1 MTAPVLSTR
10 VLNRTLLA
18 RQHLLSRAS
27 MPALEMIEHLAG
39 LQAQEPKDPYVALWS
54 RVEGFEPAELES
66 LLVGRQAVRSV
77 LMRSTVHLASIDDAL
92 AFRPV
97 VQPVLDWEL
106 FRNKTWS
113 VGLEGVDLE
122 PVLELGRRL
131 MEERPRSLA
140 ELRAAMSER
149 FPDRD
154 ATTLAYA
161 CRGRLP
167 TLQVPPRGLW
177 STSGQVRLTTLDHW
191 SGRPVATETEP
202 DAMILR
208 YLAAFGPASTSD
220 VAAWSRLT
228 GLKEPMERLR
238 PRLRVFRDERGR
250 ELFDLPDAPI
260 ADPDVPAPVRFFP
273 SYDNLFLSHADRT
286 RVIPEAMRA
295 APIRTQIT
303 DRVVHGRRVRDRVLV
318 GEGCARRAGDQSRA
332 DAAPERS
339 RAAIRRGR
347 GARAV
352 SIPRGR
358 SRARAGSGPLG
369 GLTGTARVA
378 PRWPRDR
385 SVARRA
391 VSSASGVPRDVP
403 RRRTR
408 RSTRRA
414 ARR

>member
-18 RQHLLSRAS
+18 RQHLLARAT

-54 RVEGFEPAELES
+54 RLEGFQPAELES
-66 LLVGRQAVRSV
+66 LLVERRAVRSV

-122 PVLELGRRL
+122 PVLDLGRRL

-140 ELRAAMSER
+140 ELRAAMAER

-177 STSGQVRLTTLDHW
+177 ATSGQVKLTTLDHW
-191 SGRPVATETEP
+191 SGRPLGTETAP

-228 GLKEPMERLR
+228 GLQGADGAATAAPPGLPRRAR
-238 PRLRVFRDERGR
+238 PRAVRPPGRTDRRSRPPRARPLLPELRQPVPVPRRPVARRARGHAR
-250 ELFDLPDAPI
+250 GAGP
-260 ADPDVPAPVRFFP
+260 
-273 SYDNLFLSHADRT
+273 HADHVLGVR
-286 RVIPEAMRA
+286 
-295 APIRTQIT
+295 
-303 DRVVHGRRVRDRVLV
+303 GRRVRDRLLD
-318 GEGCARRAGDQSRA
+318 GEGSAGRAVDHPRA
-332 DAAPERS
+332 DAAADGGG
-339 RAAIRRGR
+339 AAGRRGR
-347 GARAV
+347 GARAAA
-352 SIPRGR
+352 IPRGR
-358 SRARAGSGPLG
+358 PRARSAIRSAGP
-369 GLTGTARVA
+369 
-378 PRWPRDR
+378 PDR
-385 SVARRA
+385 R
-391 VSSASGVPRDVP
+391 VSSASGAPRDGP

-414 ARR
+414 APR

>member
-1 MTAPVLSTR
+1 MATDLVGDGHGSSSANPAGSCRSACEDRGMTAPVLSTR

-18 RQHLLSRAS
+18 RQHLLARAT
-27 MPALEMIEHLAG
+27 MPALAMIGHLAG

-54 RVEGFEPAELES
+54 RLEGFEPAELES
-66 LLVGRQAVRSV
+66 LLIERRAVRSV

-140 ELRAAMSER
+140 ELRVAMAER
-149 FPDRD
+149 FPDHD

-177 STSGQVRLTTLDHW
+177 TTSGQVKLTTLDHW
-191 SGRPVATETEP
+191 SGRRVGTEAAP

-260 ADPDVPAPVRFFP
+260 AESDQPAPVRFFP
-273 SYDNLFLSHADRT
+273 SYDNVFLSHADRS
-286 RVIPEAMRA
+286 RVVPEAMRA
-295 APIRTQIT
+295 APIRSQIT
-303 DRVVHGRRVRDRVLV
+303 FSAFAVDGF
-318 GEGCARRAGDQSRA
+318 GTGFWTAKGQAG
-332 DAAPERS
+332 ERS
-339 RAAIRRGR
+339 VTLEPMRPLAA
-347 GARAV
+347 V
-352 SIPRGR
+352 E
-358 SRARAGSGPLG
+358 
-369 GLTGTARVA
+369 
-378 PRWPRDR
+378 
-385 SVARRA
+385 RRA
-391 VSSASGVPRDVP
+391 VEDEALALLRFLDDGREPGPDPIRW
-403 RRRTR
+403 
-408 RSTRRA
+408 A
-414 ARR
+414 A

>member
-18 RQHLLSRAS
+18 RQHLLSRAA

-54 RVEGFEPAELES
+54 RLEGFQPAELES
-66 LLVGRQAVRSV
+66 LLVERRAVRSV

-122 PVLELGRRL
+122 PVLDLGRRL

-140 ELRAAMSER
+140 ELRAAMAER

-177 STSGQVRLTTLDHW
+177 ATSGQVKLTTLDHW
-191 SGRPVATETEP
+191 SGRPA
-202 DAMILR
+202 R
-208 YLAAFGPASTSD
+208 
-220 VAAWSRLT
+220 
-228 GLKEPMERLR
+228 R
-238 PRLRVFRDERGR
+238 PR
-250 ELFDLPDAPI
+250 PP
-260 ADPDVPAPVRFFP
+260 P
-273 SYDNLFLSHADRT
+273 T
-286 RVIPEAMRA
+286 R
-295 APIRTQIT
+295 
-303 DRVVHGRRVRDRVLV
+303 
-318 GEGCARRAGDQSRA
+318 
-332 DAAPERS
+332 
-339 RAAIRRGR
+339 
-347 GARAV
+347 
-352 SIPRGR
+352 
-358 SRARAGSGPLG
+358 
-369 GLTGTARVA
+369 
-378 PRWPRDR
+378 
-385 SVARRA
+385 
-391 VSSASGVPRDVP
+391 
-403 RRRTR
+403 
-408 RSTRRA
+408 
-414 ARR
+414 